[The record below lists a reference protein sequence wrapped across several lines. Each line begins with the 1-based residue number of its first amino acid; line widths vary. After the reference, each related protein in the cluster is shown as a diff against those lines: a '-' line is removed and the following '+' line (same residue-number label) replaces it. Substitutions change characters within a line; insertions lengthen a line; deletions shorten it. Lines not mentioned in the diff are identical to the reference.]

1 MPVWGASASGGTE
14 SVCTISQTVAL
25 TQKDTFT
32 LSAWARAANAV
43 PAGVKIKKVQKASS
57 GYSVAAS
64 VMPSFAL
71 VAQVNYSDGT
81 KAEYRYDY
89 NAAVDGWQYGA
100 VSFNTASGDKSPVSV
115 TARLEYSHEM
125 GQANF
130 GGVSLVS
137 GTLNSYT

>member
-1 MPVWGASASGGTE
+1 
-14 SVCTISQTVAL
+14 
-25 TQKDTFT
+25 
-32 LSAWARAANAV
+32 
-43 PAGVKIKKVQKASS
+43 
-57 GYSVAAS
+57 
-64 VMPSFAL
+64 MPSFAL

-137 GTLNSYT
+137 GTLNSYTYDANGFISGQNDGKSASSTVADEISPPPPMKTGRRHPMYMTAAAGLYPR